1 MPGSTQS
8 LLLII
13 FFSKG
18 HLNYHLIMDEP
29 ENHLMFDEHEDGG
42 LLAMKT
48 IMDKQLNK
56 NYDYLYIE
64 GFRYACKLKQIK
76 KLTIKIMVIHE

>member
-8 LLLII
+8 FLLIV

-18 HLNYHLIMDEP
+18 LLNYHLIMDEP
-29 ENHLMFDEHEDGG
+29 ENLLMFDEQEDGG
-42 LLAMKT
+42 LLPMKM

-56 NYDYLYIE
+56 NYGYLYIE
-64 GFRYACKLKQIK
+64 DIRSACKLKQIK
-76 KLTIKIMVIHE
+76 KINDKNHGYS